1 MDLFA
6 TTDRRDPAAV
16 LHDVFGHREFRGQQE
31 AVVRHVTGGG
41 DAVVLFPTGAGKSM
55 CYQIPA
61 MCRHGVGVVI
71 SPLIALMRDQVEAL
85 KQAGV
90 AAAALNS
97 SMSQEQQAEVVQL
110 ARDGAL
116 DLLYV
121 APERLAAQ
129 QLSPAP
135 DGPRYRALCDR
146 RGALRE
152 PVGPRLPARSIA
164 SSRSSPMPFRMCRA
178 SP

>member
-1 MDLFA
+1 MSTLESAWDLFSSGA
-6 TTDRRDPAAV
+6 TAMPRDPLAV
-16 LHDVFGHREFRGQQE
+16 LRDVFGHKSFRGQQ
-31 AVVRHVTGGG
+31 ADVVDHVVGGG

-61 MCRHGVGVVI
+61 ICRPGVGIVI

-97 SMSQEQQAEVVQL
+97 SLTPEESAEVRRKL
-110 ARDGAL
+110 RNGEL

-121 APERLAAQ
+121 APERVATPGFARHAL
-129 QLSPAP
+129 
-135 DGPRYRALCDR
+135 GHRHRALCHR
-146 RGALRE
+146 RGPLRE
-152 PVGPRLPARSIA
+152 PVGP
-164 SSRSSPMPFRMCRA
+164 
-178 SP
+178 